1 MDVTSLES
9 QGGWRELLGGAGVRS
24 ANVSGSGVFVDSA
37 TDDRARQIFF
47 AGTVETFQVIIPDFG
62 IVEGPFQITAI
73 EYAGSYNGEATYELR
88 RLGRRADLHGDLMVN
103 PWAGEVGLRLDGK
116 RHVVKLTL
124 GSLAELEAGLGT
136 GTLIELVERFEAGRF
151 SARDVLMLI
160 VAGLRGG
167 GWEGTAD
174 DLLRVE
180 IGGGPVEAARVAAEL
195 LARAF
200 TVPEGG

>member
-1 MDVTSLES
+1 
-9 QGGWRELLGGAGVRS
+9 
-24 ANVSGSGVFVDSA
+24 
-37 TDDRARQIFF
+37 
-47 AGTVETFQVIIPDFG
+47 
-62 IVEGPFQITAI
+62 
-73 EYAGSYNGEATYELR
+73 
-88 RLGRRADLHGDLMVN
+88 MVN

-200 TVPEGG
+200 TVPEGR